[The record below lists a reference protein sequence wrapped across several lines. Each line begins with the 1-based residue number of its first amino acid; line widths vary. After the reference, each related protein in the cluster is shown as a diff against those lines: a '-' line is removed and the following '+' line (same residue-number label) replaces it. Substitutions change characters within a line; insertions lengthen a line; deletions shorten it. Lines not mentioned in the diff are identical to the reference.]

1 MAITEVTDTLRVLK
15 IKRAQLHK
23 DLTDLDTAITA
34 LQGLTGS
41 SPTSNGSPKKRT
53 LSAAARRKISAAQKV
68 RWAKVRAK
76 AAKN

>member
-1 MAITEVTDTLRVLK
+1 MAIIEIADTLRLLK
-15 IKRAQLHK
+15 SKRAETHK
-23 DLTDLDTAITA
+23 ELTDLDKAITA

-41 SPTSNGSPKKRT
+41 SSTSNGSSKKRT
-53 LSAAARRKISAAQKV
+53 LSAAARKKISAAQKM

>member
-1 MAITEVTDTLRVLK
+1 MAITEVADTLRLLK
-15 IKRAQLHK
+15 SKRTQMQK
-23 DLTDLDTAITA
+23 ELTDLDTAITA

-41 SPTSNGSPKKRT
+41 SSTSNGNSKKRT
-53 LSAAARRKISAAQKV
+53 LSAAARRKISAAQKM